1 EGEGTGY
8 WISPTFDFLCIHVL
22 SVLVQNIEIHT
33 AEVGDTVILPCYI
46 DPTVA
51 GGDVFWRD
59 EGDHTVVD
67 IIMGKEDFIDQSSK
81 YKGRVETFTDEIAN
95 GNFSIMLSNVN
106 LSDSTIYTC
115 NAPGHVRRVELSVN
129 ENQMPDNAGEIRL
142 WRNLFITL
150 GMVIGVVVLAVT
162 ENQTSTNDEC
172 QDQMPDKSGE
182 IRLWRNLFITLGMVI
197 GVVVLAV
204 TENQTSTNDECQDQ
218 MPDKSGEIRLWR
230 NLFITLGMV
239 IGVVVLAVTENQTLD
254 KSGEI
259 RLWRNLFITLG
270 MVIGVVVLAVT
281 VSITSCCGKTKSP
294 NCDVELLEVT
304 GTQIYLCAVEL
315 LNVSQRSRSLT
326 PGYSNTTFKKRFSL
340 QYNSSL
346 FIHNISTNELGVYYC
361 IQTQTDSPPDI
372 SSGIRLYIQNH
383 SAENQTS
390 TNDECQDQMPDK
402 SGEIRLWRNL
412 FITLGM
418 VIGVVVLAVT
428 VSITSCCGKT
438 KSPNCDVELLE
449 VTGTQSWLPKAT
461 NDSSY
466 TVVEFHPLKGQNGAI
481 ITDAIKPDTI
491 KPSFS
496 DELQCVHVMSL
507 VQCVHVVHSVAG
519 ETVTLPCPTS
529 QIKLDGHNVYWRF
542 NDSMTVCDIIRGEVD
557 FDEQHAMYKGKVK
570 YFPGELKGNF
580 SIQLLDVNSAHHG
593 IYTCIIPNVATEMVY
608 LTIEEK
614 PCGRGGRGA
623 YESRGKGL
631 LDVFL
636 HGLTLSNQQQ
646 RFFFFRLFP
655 SGVATAN
662 HLSPPIPIFCILN
675 TCTH

>member
-1 EGEGTGY
+1 MVVVA
-8 WISPTFDFLCIHVL
+8 C
-22 SVLVQNIEIHT
+22 VLVQNIEIRT

-51 GGDVFWRD
+51 
-59 EGDHTVVD
+59 
-67 IIMGKEDFIDQSSK
+67 
-81 YKGRVETFTDEIAN
+81 
-95 GNFSIMLSNVN
+95 
-106 LSDSTIYTC
+106 
-115 NAPGHVRRVELSVN
+115 
-129 ENQMPDNAGEIRL
+129 ENQMPDNA
-142 WRNLFITL
+142 
-150 GMVIGVVVLAVT
+150 
-162 ENQTSTNDEC
+162 
-172 QDQMPDKSGE
+172 
-182 IRLWRNLFITLGMVI
+182 
-197 GVVVLAV
+197 
-204 TENQTSTNDECQDQ
+204 
-218 MPDKSGEIRLWR
+218 
-230 NLFITLGMV
+230 
-239 IGVVVLAVTENQTLD
+239 
-254 KSGEI
+254 GEI

-294 NCDVELLEVT
+294 NCDVKLLEVT
-304 GTQIYLCAVEL
+304 GTQTYLCAVEL
-315 LNVSQRSRSLT
+315 LNVSQRSR
-326 PGYSNTTFKKRFSL
+326 
-340 QYNSSL
+340 
-346 FIHNISTNELGVYYC
+346 TNELGVYYC
-361 IQTQTDSPPDI
+361 IQTGSSPDI

-449 VTGTQSWLPKAT
+449 VTGTQFKNRISREPGSTLKNAGEIRLWRNLFITLGMVIGVVVLAVTENQTSNNEESQDQTLDKSGEIRLWRNLFITLGMVIGVVVLAVTGLRGAEHRHGTLGWPSARPSGVLPGLPPYENQTST
-461 NDSSY
+461 NDECQDQMPDKSGEIRLWRNLFI
-466 TVVEFHPLKGQNGAI
+466 TLGMVIGVVVLAV
-481 ITDAIKPDTI
+481 TA
-491 KPSFS
+491 
-496 DELQCVHVMSL
+496 L

-593 IYTCIIPNVATEMVY
+593 IYTCIIPNVATEMKNPAAGEAEGHMNPEARASSMY
-608 LTIEEK
+608 SSM
-614 PCGRGGRGA
+614 A
-623 YESRGKGL
+623 
-631 LDVFL
+631 
-636 HGLTLSNQQQ
+636 
-646 RFFFFRLFP
+646 
-655 SGVATAN
+655 
-662 HLSPPIPIFCILN
+662 
-675 TCTH
+675 